1 MKQKKNKET
10 PSCLKSQRY
19 QRPAPKIRKK
29 ENEMKIIQKEEMP
42 EMLASGELGRVAVI
56 IGLTAPNGNSED
68 ISDKLNQLEERLSKA
83 IKEADVGEYASCG
96 KFDGGQIPLLFF
108 APDAKKL
115 LEVVYPI
122 LRESEFKFE
131 DLPI

>member
-1 MKQKKNKET
+1 MTQKK
-10 PSCLKSQRY
+10 
-19 QRPAPKIRKK
+19 KK
-29 ENEMKIIQKEEMP
+29 ENEVQIIKKEEVA
-42 EMLASGELGRVAVI
+42 EMLSSGKLGRVAI
-56 IGLTAPNGNSED
+56 LIGLTAPNGNLED
-68 ISDKLNQLEERLSKA
+68 ISDKLIQLEERLTKA

-108 APDAKKL
+108 APDGTKL
-115 LEVVYPI
+115 LKVVYPI